1 MTKRYLVTLL
11 LLGVSINTFSQE
23 TFKTMFYNVLNY
35 PLQLP
40 ANRIQHLDV
49 ILNDYQPD
57 LFMVCELNSEAGAN
71 DILQSLQNINPDFLR
86 ATFVFNT
93 SDDAIGNQNEL
104 QQMVYYDSTK
114 FILESE
120 AVVTTVFRDFNHYRF
135 KLNTTDQ
142 VSNPVYLDL
151 FVTHLKSSSGS
162 TNQNHRLTMV
172 NDLVTYLSGF
182 PSNSNVVL
190 AGDLNLYTSSEPA
203 FQELIDATNNITFED
218 PANRVGS
225 WSNNTSY
232 LDVFTQ
238 STRTT
243 SSLGGASGG
252 FDDRFDF
259 ILTSDN
265 MDTNPELSFVPN
277 SYKAYGNN
285 NNGSCYN
292 SEINSANCSG
302 PEYNQ
307 TIRDALYYMSDHLP
321 VVLELQTNKTLNL
334 QEQEIVKRI
343 KIVGSNI
350 IDNSLRLSIGDAF
363 ENVQSFTIYNVMGQE
378 LKEIKIDDRSFVDI
392 NVSYLPS
399 GIYYIVAN
407 NLKMKALKFIKK

>member
-1 MTKRYLVTLL
+1 MAKKCLITLL
-11 LLGVSINTFSQE
+11 FFGVSFSAISQE

-57 LFMVCELNSEAGAN
+57 LFMVCELNSASGAD
-71 DILQSLQNINPDFLR
+71 DILQSLQNINPNFLR
-86 ATFVFNT
+86 ATFVNNT
-93 SDDAIGNQNEL
+93 SDDSFGDQNEL
-104 QQMVYYDSTK
+104 QQLIFYDSTK

-120 AVVTTVFRDFNHYRF
+120 AVVTTIYRDFNHYKL

-142 VSNPVYLDL
+142 ATNPVYLDL
-151 FVTHLKSSSGS
+151 FVTHLKSSSGT

-182 PSNSNVVL
+182 SSNSNVVL

-203 FQELIDATNNITFED
+203 FQELIDVTNNITFED
-218 PANRVGS
+218 PANRIGS
-225 WSNNTSY
+225 WSNNTSF

-243 SSLGGASGG
+243 SGLGGASGG

-259 ILTSDN
+259 IMTSDN

-285 NNGSCYN
+285 NNSSCYN
-292 SEINSANCSG
+292 SDINSTDCSG
-302 PEYNQ
+302 ATYNQ

-321 VVLELQTNKTLNL
+321 VILELQTNKTLNL
-334 QEQEIVKRI
+334 QRQETVKGMEIVGGS
-343 KIVGSNI
+343 IVE
-350 IDNSLRLSIGDAF
+350 DFLRLRMNSMRQLDALTVF
-363 ENVQSFTIYNVMGQE
+363 NVMGQK
-378 LKEIKIDDRSFVDI
+378 LKEIRLSDRSFVDI
-392 NVSYLPS
+392 NVSYLS
-399 GIYYIVAN
+399 NGIYYIRAN
-407 NLKMKALKFIKK
+407 NSNMKALKFIKK